1 MIFIDRL
8 FNIKL
13 LILKIYKGVIVN
25 GFSRLCLYVCIYVI
39 IIIKDNGEKMWESG
53 GQIWEDLKGRS
64 GQGGK
69 YD

>member
-8 FNIKL
+8 FNTKSS
-13 LILKIYKGVIVN
+13 ILKTYKGVTVN
-25 GFSRLCLYVCIYVI
+25 GLSRLCLYVCTHVT

-64 GQGGK
+64 G
-69 YD
+69 